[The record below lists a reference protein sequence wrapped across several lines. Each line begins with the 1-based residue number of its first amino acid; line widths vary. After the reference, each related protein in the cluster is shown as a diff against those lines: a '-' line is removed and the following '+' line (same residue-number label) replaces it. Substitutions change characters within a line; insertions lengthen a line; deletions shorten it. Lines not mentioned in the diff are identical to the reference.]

1 MPEWYVQIALFLL
14 AVTSL
19 WFLLSSYE
27 IRRDIREYEEEWRRI
42 REDHD

>member
-1 MPEWYVQIALFLL
+1 MPEWYVQVALFLL
-14 AVTSL
+14 AVASL

-27 IRRDIREYEEEWRRI
+27 IWRDIREYEEECRRI